1 MTIPMA
7 CNSSCHG
14 GEIFISHLQEVSG
27 MRWDTESVKAN
38 RVLLSCQVA

>member
-27 MRWDTESVKAN
+27 MCWDTESVKAN